1 MDYWDISWSKYFI
14 KVVIF
19 YQSMIKLSQK
29 DMLLYTKLYGD
40 SPAEIYEIP
49 NNVYEMLWKSHMRG
63 RILRI
68 QVWFKVSLIFPNYW
82 YQSRAIKWGNMK
94 IPEGFKLWENII
106 WNTKVSFYL
115 RQFYIWKSEYNWHD
129 RLDHPE
135 SYDAIKKYEHSS
147 I

>member
-1 MDYWDISWSKYFI
+1 M
-14 KVVIF
+14 
-19 YQSMIKLSQK
+19 M
-29 DMLLYTKLYGD
+29 YTKLYGD
-40 SPAEIYEIP
+40 SPTEIYEIP

-82 YQSRAIKWGNMK
+82 YQSRTIKWGNMK